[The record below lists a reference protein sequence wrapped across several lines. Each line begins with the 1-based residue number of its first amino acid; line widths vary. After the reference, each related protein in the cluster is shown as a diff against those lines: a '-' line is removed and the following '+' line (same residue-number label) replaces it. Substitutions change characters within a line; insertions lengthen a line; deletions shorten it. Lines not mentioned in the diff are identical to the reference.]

1 MTRSRWTINAN
12 RRQRVLHR
20 TLLILA
26 VAAQSLLVCGAVSA
40 GPLTVRQG
48 AMYVGTGHIEPWGIE
63 VPGALD
69 SDELTN
75 AIIANLPQYAKFG
88 VNTVSVSLQSPNTRA
103 FSMDGKRLEG
113 EIARRLRRVVRE
125 PGGRW
130 MAVLVDPFSA
140 DETAWLAGPEAYQ
153 NAAAL
158 LARSFRRAD
167 APTMLTL
174 GVPDATSVE
183 VSRRCPVRFDDV
195 GSLLELARS
204 IKSASRRQPVAIFAG
219 DADAVE
225 AICGAREADLVI
237 VSDPALLEKAHK
249 LNEAGT
255 GKPVIWLESA
265 GLKQDL
271 DALGKCVSSIANAPD
286 TYLVASF
293 RSPNAD
299 DDTLNQFL
307 EQVGTARLAK
317 GIKDPG
323 PANPAA
329 TTLTEEERRDGWVAL
344 SDGQSLHG
352 WTTLGQDW
360 GAWSVED
367 GAIKCSGLG
376 GRWLRS
382 LNQYKDFMLRL
393 EFKVSR
399 NCNSGIFIHA
409 PLDARASRIG
419 MEIQIQDHAEPSL
432 DNQSLGAVYSVLPP
446 RVYAGRPAGEW
457 NELEI
462 MSKGRHVVVKL
473 NGQEIQNFTMDD
485 HKLLRDRLSDGHIGL
500 QDHGRPVWFRNIRI
514 KELGG

>member
-1 MTRSRWTINAN
+1 MTAN

-26 VAAQSLLVCGAVSA
+26 VTAQSLLVCGAVSA
-40 GPLTVRQG
+40 GPLILRRG

-63 VPGALD
+63 IPGALG
-69 SDELTN
+69 SDELTD
-75 AIIANLPQYAKFG
+75 AMIANLHQYAKFG
-88 VNTVSVSLQSPNTRA
+88 VNTLSVSVQGPNSRG
-103 FSMDGKRLEG
+103 FSMDGKRLEDSHV
-113 EIARRLRRVVRE
+113 ARRLRRVVRE

-130 MAVLVDPFSA
+130 MAILVDPFST
-140 DETAWLAGPEAYQ
+140 DETAWLSGPESYR
-153 NAAAL
+153 NAASL
-158 LARSFRRAD
+158 LARSFRRVD
-167 APTMLTL
+167 APTVLTL
-174 GVPDATSVE
+174 GVPDAAAVN
-183 VSRRCPVRFDDV
+183 VSERCPFRFDDV

-204 IKSASRRQPVAIFAG
+204 IKSASRRQPVAVFAG
-219 DADAVE
+219 DADAVD
-225 AICGAREADLVI
+225 AICGAREVDLVI
-237 VSDPALLEKAHK
+237 VSEPALLEQAQR

-255 GKPVIWLESA
+255 GKPVIWLEPA

-271 DALGKCVSSIANAPD
+271 DALGKRVSSIANAPG

-307 EQVGTARLAK
+307 EQVRTARLAK

-323 PANPAA
+323 TANPAA
-329 TTLTEEERRDGWVAL
+329 TILTEEERRDGWVAL
-344 SDGQSLHG
+344 FDGQSLHG
-352 WTTLGQDW
+352 WTSLGEDW
-360 GAWSVED
+360 GAWSVDD
-367 GAIKCSGLG
+367 GALKCSGVG

-382 LNQYKDFMLRL
+382 LKCYKDFVLRL

-419 MEIQIQDHAEPSL
+419 MEIQLRDHAEPTV
-432 DNQSLGAVYSVLPP
+432 DEHSLGSIYSVLPP
-446 RVYAGRPAGEW
+446 RLYAGRPAGEW
-457 NELEI
+457 SQMEI
-462 MSKGRHVVVKL
+462 MCKGRRVVVKL

>member
-1 MTRSRWTINAN
+1 MTCSN
-12 RRQRVLHR
+12 RIMSLTEQQRVLHR
-20 TLLILA
+20 IFLVLA
-26 VAAQSLLVCGAVSA
+26 IAAQSLLVCGAVSA
-40 GPLTVRQG
+40 GPLSVRQG
-48 AMYVGTGHIEPWGIE
+48 AFYVGTGHIEPWGIE

-69 SDELTN
+69 SDELTD

-88 VNTVSVSLQSPNTRA
+88 VNTVSVSLQSPNSRV

-113 EIARRLRRVVRE
+113 DIARRLRRVVRE
-125 PGGRW
+125 PGSRW
-130 MAVLVDPFSA
+130 MAILVDPFST
-140 DETAWLAGPEAYQ
+140 DETAWLAGPESYH

-158 LARSFRRAD
+158 LARTFRRAD

-174 GVPDATSVE
+174 GVPDAASD
-183 VSRRCPVRFDDV
+183 VSKRCPVRFDDV
-195 GSLLELARS
+195 ASLLELARS
-204 IKSASRRQPVAIFAG
+204 IKSASRRQPVAVFAG
-219 DADAVE
+219 DADAVD

-237 VSDPALLEKAHK
+237 VSDPALLEQAQR

-255 GKPVIWLESA
+255 GKPIIWLEYA

-271 DALGKCVSSIANAPD
+271 DALGRSVSSIANAPG

-293 RSPNAD
+293 RSPNDD
-299 DDTLNQFL
+299 DDTLHQFL

-323 PANPAA
+323 PASPAA
-329 TTLTEEERRDGWVAL
+329 TFLTEEERRDGWVTL

-367 GAIKCSGLG
+367 GALMCSGLG

-382 LNQYKDFMLRL
+382 LKCYKDFVLRL
-393 EFKVSR
+393 EFKVSQ

-419 MEIQIQDHAEPSL
+419 MEIQIQDHAEPSV
-432 DNQSLGAVYSVLPP
+432 DDQSLGAIYSVLPP
-446 RVYAGRPAGEW
+446 RVYAGRPTGEW
-457 NELEI
+457 NEIEI

-485 HKLLRDRLSDGHIGL
+485 HELLRGRLSDGHIGL
-500 QDHGRPVWFRNIRI
+500 QDHGRPVWFRNIRV